1 MAEKE
6 FKLLSLREESKLTPL
21 ELEQYYEQLREYVLV
36 RKLQTTTLGALTIA
50 PKLKKIVNIINR
62 SATEL
67 LAGGKIECITDGTE
81 NIPAGGVLFANNHQ
95 GILDNI
101 CWTPSNPR
109 HSVLLHASDTNKL
122 LLLIQHVTGLV
133 LVNKNDPND
142 HKNRTDA
149 KLDMIHILMKGHTIW
164 YFPEGT
170 WNMSPNKLHLPMS
183 FGFLEVAKKAGVPVV
198 PVATDLTYDT
208 STDEGK
214 ITRMH
219 IRYGKPIY
227 VSMTDDLSEKL
238 EEYEAALSTLRWEL
252 MEEKGMFHREQI
264 TEWDYINYL
273 KGIYKALETKD
284 SKLSA
289 KAMADRERRSIRG
302 ASDDFYLFHH
312 INDVPFNDAGELLDT
327 EENIRLEKVYQE
339 HFNDL
344 SEGGAKK

>member
-1 MAEKE
+1 M
-6 FKLLSLREESKLTPL
+6 
-21 ELEQYYEQLREYVLV
+21 
-36 RKLQTTTLGALTIA
+36 
-50 PKLKKIVNIINR
+50 
-62 SATEL
+62 
-67 LAGGKIECITDGTE
+67 
-81 NIPAGGVLFANNHQ
+81 
-95 GILDNI
+95 
-101 CWTPSNPR
+101 
-109 HSVLLHASDTNKL
+109 